1 MPALSQP
8 GQPGFPGSFG
18 PPGPPG
24 SNDPSAAAAPTD
36 LRGDGQGACAVLRPG
51 PTPRAAERVAGE
63 RPHDA
68 ALMALALAE
77 AERGRGRT
85 SPNPLV
91 GALVVDEGDGDAGE
105 PRVLSRGFH
114 ARAGTDHAEVA
125 ALRPLGLVAPG
136 KTLYVTLEP
145 CNHIGRTGKC
155 TDAVLAAGIRRVVIG
170 MHDPNPRV
178 TGGGI
183 ERLRAAGL
191 EVVVGVG
198 EAQCRHLN
206 RGYLR
211 WLHSGMPHAILKA
224 ALSLDGR
231 LAPAGAHAASPP
243 SPQWLTGAEARAAAH
258 VLRDEVDAILI
269 GAGTVLADDPQLT
282 VRLPP
287 AALAAA
293 SSSGRASRQP
303 LRVVLDGALR
313 TPATAKLC
321 GPGTVLFTSEPAAAA
336 QPGTVQA
343 LADRG
348 VEVIPLPPF
357 RPRSNEILHRPLR
370 PTDISPFDVLARL
383 GERGVLLLLCEGGAE
398 LHAVLLELGLYAEA
412 ALFLAPVLLGDRG
425 VPLLSGYPVPS
436 VGAAPWLDGV
446 TVQALGRDVL
456 VRGLLRL
463 GGYSPSAPAEP
474 AAVAAGGT

>member
-1 MPALSQP
+1 M
-8 GQPGFPGSFG
+8 
-18 PPGPPG
+18 
-24 SNDPSAAAAPTD
+24 
-36 LRGDGQGACAVLRPG
+36 LRPG
-51 PTPRAAERVAGE
+51 PTPPAAERVAGE

-68 ALMALALAE
+68 ALMVLALAE

-91 GALVVDEGDGDAGE
+91 GALIVDEGDEGDEGTGNGGE

-125 ALRPLGLVAPG
+125 ALRPLGLQAPG

-231 LAPAGAHAASPP
+231 LAPAGAEAASPQARP
-243 SPQWLTGAEARAAAH
+243 AAPQWLTGAEAREAAH
-258 VLRDEVDAILI
+258 VLRDEVDAILV

-282 VRLPP
+282 VRLSP

-293 SSSGRASRQP
+293 ASSGRASRQP

-313 TPATAKLC
+313 TPEAAKLV
-321 GPGTVLFTSEPAAAA
+321 GPGTVLFTSEPAATA
-336 QPGTVQA
+336 QRDKMQA

-348 VEVIPLPPF
+348 AEVVVLPPF
-357 RPRSNEILHRPLR
+357 RPRSSEILHRPLR

-412 ALFLAPVLLGDRG
+412 ALFLAPVLLGDGG

-463 GGYSPSAPAEP
+463 GGYSPSAPAGPAEP
-474 AAVAAGGT
+474 QAARKAALQAALAAGGT

>member
-8 GQPGFPGSFG
+8 AQPVPAG
-18 PPGPPG
+18 PL
-24 SNDPSAAAAPTD
+24 DTTAAPAHPH
-36 LRGDGQGACAVLRPG
+36 GDGQGACAWLRLG
-51 PTPRAAERVAGE
+51 PTPPAAERVPGE

-77 AERGRGRT
+77 AERARGRT

-91 GALVVDEGDGDAGE
+91 GALVVDEGEGTGE

-125 ALRPLGLVAPG
+125 ALRPLGLQAPG

-191 EVVVGVG
+191 EVVVGVR

-231 LAPAGAHAASPP
+231 LAPGGAEPSHLQGPAHPP
-243 SPQWLTGAEARAAAH
+243 APQWLTGAEARAAAH
-258 VLRDEVDAILI
+258 VLRDEVDAILV

-287 AALAAA
+287 AAQQAAA
-293 SSSGRASRQP
+293 SSGRASRQP

-313 TPATAKLC
+313 TPETAKLI
-321 GPGTVLFTSEPAAAA
+321 GPGTLLFTSEPSAAA
-336 QPGTVQA
+336 QRDKVQA
-343 LADRG
+343 LTGRG
-348 VEVIPLPPF
+348 AEVVALPPF
-357 RPRSNEILHRPLR
+357 RPRSNEILHRALR

-456 VRGLLRL
+456 VRGLVHL
-463 GGYSPSAPAEP
+463 GGYSPSAPDAP
-474 AAVAAGGT
+474 DATDAPAAGGT